1 MLDFL
6 QQTDTYQKLIEILT
20 SHLPSTESG
29 SATSGKENMTLPWLT
44 GVHAPSLAYLLSALA
59 KDAPE
64 ISLLVVLP
72 THREAEKVV
81 QDLPAYGFEDAQ
93 FFPDLQNFL
102 YDGVAPSKRIIAER
116 ANCLHSLMEGKR
128 TVAITS
134 VKALMHKVLPK
145 SIMESAFLEMSVG
158 DEINPDKIV
167 ETLTHGGYQRADLV
181 EVKGEFA
188 RRGDILD
195 VYPLVSDE
203 PIRIEFF
210 GDEVDAIRVFDP
222 TSQRSVK
229 ALESVMFSPMR
240 EMLLTDE
247 TIDTWRT
254 HAEPLME
261 YSPSTKFRNEIQ
273 EITERLESGINLDG
287 LEALLPILYPR
298 ANVFTEYLSNQIV
311 TLLFEPTWMARE
323 ADRIV
328 EGAIGLYEK
337 RKTLDQFMVSPDQM
351 FVPFET
357 VMSGL
362 RAQPA
367 LQVSSSPLPE
377 AGSEEPLDFGM
388 RPLSLY
394 RGNYQVV
401 IDQIKEWTDAG
412 YFVNIFSETP
422 KQATR
427 MEGILSDRGLPDV
440 QTAVRVGGISEGFLN
455 KSLKLAVLSE
465 DEIFGRERRAPQ
477 RHSTFK
483 EGAPILS
490 LIDLKE
496 GDYIVH
502 VSHGIGIY
510 EEIRRIDIDGKPQDF
525 LVLKYAEGDVLY
537 VPTYQ
542 IDLVQKYIGGGGEE
556 RRGARLDKMGG
567 TSWQRRK
574 ARVKAS
580 IEQMADDLIRLYAIR
595 ESGKGHSFSVDV
607 SWQVE
612 FEAMFPFEE
621 TPDQLKAIEEVKADM
636 ERVRPM
642 DRLVCGD
649 VGYGKTEVALR
660 SAFKAVMDGKQ
671 VAVLVPTTILALQH
685 HNTFADRFS
694 PFPIQIEML
703 TRFRTAKELSTVKRG
718 LAEGT
723 VDIVIGTHSLL
734 SDSVKIHDLGLL
746 VVDEEHRF
754 GVKHKEKIKQ
764 LKKTVDVLT
773 LTATPI
779 PRTLHMSLVGIR
791 DFSVINTPPE
801 NRLPI
806 KTYVMEY
813 DSAVIQD
820 AILREVERGGQI
832 FFVHN
837 RVESIASVARAI
849 QELVPQARVAVGHG
863 QMSERQLEKV
873 MMDFVQYKHDVLVC
887 TMIIESGLDIPN
899 VNTILINRADAL
911 GLAQLYQLRGR
922 VGRAQQQAY
931 GYLFYPQGR
940 VITEGA
946 QKRLRVIEEFTELGS
961 GFKIALRDLD
971 IRGTGNILGAE
982 QHGHIATVGYEMY
995 CKMLNETVKTLS
1007 GEEVEE
1013 SVDTRINLPVEAYL
1027 PDEYVPDSRQK
1038 VSLYKKIAGLET
1050 VEDRADLEA
1059 EMSDRYGKIPESVEM
1074 LLEIARLKHLGNALG
1089 VEAIVAGDEQIKIT
1103 FDGAKSQV
1111 DPTRL
1116 IQLIRQDQRLR
1127 LMPPARLMVNVKGL
1141 TGRTLVLAVK
1151 AILERLIAST
1161 GAGK

>member
-6 QQTDTYQKLIEILT
+6 QQTDTYKNLIEILT
-20 SHLPSTESG
+20 SHLTSSESS
-29 SATSGKENMTLPWLT
+29 SATNEKENRPLPWLA
-44 GVHAPSLAYLLSALA
+44 GVHAPSLAYLLAALA

-64 ISLLVVLP
+64 TSFLIVLP
-72 THREAEKVV
+72 SHREAEKIVH
-81 QDLPAYGFEDAQ
+81 DLPAYGFGDAHL
-93 FFPDLQNFL
+93 FPDLQNFL
-102 YDGVAPSKRIIAER
+102 YDGIAPSKRIIAER
-116 ANCLHSLMEGKR
+116 MNCLHSLMSEKR

-134 VKALMHKVLPK
+134 VKALMHRVLPK
-145 SIMESAFLEMSVG
+145 SVLQTAFLEVNVG
-158 DEINPDKIV
+158 DEISPDKIV
-167 ETLTHGGYQRADLV
+167 GVLAYGGYQRTDLV

-210 GDEVDAIRVFDP
+210 GDDVDVIRVFDP
-222 TSQRSVK
+222 TSQRSVAELK
-229 ALESVMFSPMR
+229 SVLLSPMR

-247 TIDTWRT
+247 ALEIWCE
-254 HAEPLME
+254 HADQLVE
-261 YSPSTKFRNEIQ
+261 SNTSTKFRNEVQ
-273 EITERLESGINLDG
+273 EVTERLESGINLDG
-287 LEALLPILYPR
+287 LEALLPVLYPC
-298 ANVFTEYLSNQIV
+298 ADVIADYLSSQVV
-311 TLLFEPTWMARE
+311 TFLFEPTWMAHE
-323 ADRIV
+323 AERLV
-328 EGAIGLYEK
+328 EGASGLYEK
-337 RKTLDQFMVSPDQM
+337 RKASDQFMMSPDQI
-351 FVPFET
+351 FIPFET

-362 RAQPA
+362 RTQPT
-367 LQVSSSPLPE
+367 LQISSSPLPE

-388 RPLSLY
+388 QPLGLY

-412 YFVNIFSETP
+412 YSVNIYSETP

-427 MEGILSDRGLPDV
+427 MGRILSDRGLPDT
-440 QTAVRVGGISEGFLN
+440 QTSVRVGGINEGFLN
-455 KSLKLAVLSE
+455 KGLKFAVLSE
-465 DEIFGRERRAPQ
+465 DEIFGRERRLPQ

-510 EEIRRIDIDGKPQDF
+510 EEIRRLDIDGKPQDF
-525 LVLKYAEGDVLY
+525 LVLKYAEGDILY

-556 RRGARLDKMGG
+556 KRGPRLDKMGG
-567 TSWQRRK
+567 TSWHRRK

-580 IEQMADDLIRLYAIR
+580 IEQMADELLRLYAIR
-595 ESGKGHSFSVDV
+595 ESGEGHSFSVDV
-607 SWQVE
+607 PWQVE

-621 TPDQLKAIEEVKADM
+621 TPDQSRAINEVKADM
-636 ERVRPM
+636 ERSRPM

-685 HNTFADRFS
+685 YNTFVERFG
-694 PFPIQIEML
+694 PFPIQVEML
-703 TRFRTAKELSTVKRG
+703 TRFRTAKELATVKHG

-723 VDIVIGTHSLL
+723 VDIVVGTHSLL
-734 SDSVKIHDLGLL
+734 SDSVEVHDLGLL

-820 AILREVERGGQI
+820 AILREMERGGQI

-837 RVESIASVARAI
+837 RVESIASVAKSIRD
-849 QELVPQARVAVGHG
+849 LVPQARVAVGHG

-873 MMDFVQYKHDVLVC
+873 MMDFVQYKYDVLVC
-887 TMIIESGLDIPN
+887 TMIVESGLDIPN

-971 IRGTGNILGAE
+971 IRGTGNILGSE

-995 CKMLNETVKTLS
+995 CKLLSETVKSLS

-1013 SVDTRINLPVEAYL
+1013 SVETRINLPVEAYL

-1050 VEDRADLEA
+1050 VGDRADLEA
-1059 EMSDRYGKIPESVEM
+1059 EMSDRYGTIPEPVEM
-1074 LLEIARLKHLGNALG
+1074 LLEIAQLKHLCKELG
-1089 VEAIVAGDEQIKIT
+1089 VESIAAGDDQIKIT
-1103 FDGAKSQV
+1103 FDDAKSQL
-1111 DPTRL
+1111 DPARL
-1116 IQLIRQDQRLR
+1116 IRIIRQDQRLR
-1127 LMPPARLMVNVKGL
+1127 LMPPARLMVNMQGL
-1141 TGRTLVLAVK
+1141 AGRTLMLAVK
-1151 AILERLIAST
+1151 AILKRLIE
-1161 GAGK
+1161 K

>member
-6 QQTDTYQKLIEILT
+6 QQTDTYKNLIEILT
-20 SHLPSTESG
+20 SHLMSSESS
-29 SATSGKENMTLPWLT
+29 SATNEKENRPLPWLA
-44 GVHAPSLAYLLSALA
+44 GVHAPSLAYLLAALA

-64 ISLLVVLP
+64 TSFLIVLP
-72 THREAEKVV
+72 SHREAEKIVH
-81 QDLPAYGFEDAQ
+81 DLPAYGFEDAHL
-93 FFPDLQNFL
+93 FPDLQNFL
-102 YDGVAPSKRIIAER
+102 YDGIAPSKRIIAER
-116 ANCLHSLMEGKR
+116 MNCLHSLMNEKR

-134 VKALMHKVLPK
+134 IKALMHRVLPR
-145 SIMESAFLEMSVG
+145 SVLQTAFLEVNVG
-158 DEINPDKIV
+158 DEISPDKIV
-167 ETLTHGGYQRADLV
+167 GVLAHGGYQRTDLV

-210 GDEVDAIRVFDP
+210 GDDVDVIRVFDP
-222 TSQRSVK
+222 TSQRSVAELK
-229 ALESVMFSPMR
+229 SVLLSPMR

-247 TIDTWRT
+247 ALETWRA
-254 HAEPLME
+254 HADQLVE
-261 YSPSTKFRNEIQ
+261 SNTSTKFRNEVQ

-287 LEALLPILYPR
+287 LEALLPVLYPC
-298 ANVFTEYLSNQIV
+298 ADVIVDYLSSQVV
-311 TLLFEPTWMARE
+311 TFLFEPTWMAHE
-323 ADRIV
+323 AERLV
-328 EGAIGLYEK
+328 EGASGLYEK
-337 RKTLDQFMVSPDQM
+337 RKASDQFMMSPDQI
-351 FVPFET
+351 FIPFET

-362 RAQPA
+362 RTQPT
-367 LQVSSSPLPE
+367 LQISSSPLPE

-388 RPLSLY
+388 QPLGLY

-412 YFVNIFSETP
+412 YSVNIYSETP

-427 MEGILSDRGLPDV
+427 MDGILSDRGLPDT
-440 QTAVRVGGISEGFLN
+440 QTSVRVGGISEGFLN
-455 KSLKLAVLSE
+455 KGLKFAVLSE
-465 DEIFGRERRAPQ
+465 DEIFGRERRLPQ

-510 EEIRRIDIDGKPQDF
+510 EEIRRLDIDGKPQDF
-525 LVLKYAEGDVLY
+525 LVLKYAEGDILY

-556 RRGARLDKMGG
+556 KRGPRLDKMGG
-567 TSWQRRK
+567 TSWHRRK

-580 IEQMADDLIRLYAIR
+580 IEQMADELLRLYAIR
-595 ESGKGHSFSVDV
+595 ESGEGHSFSVDV
-607 SWQVE
+607 PWQVE

-621 TPDQLKAIEEVKADM
+621 TPDQSRAINEVKADM
-636 ERVRPM
+636 ERSRPM

-685 HNTFADRFS
+685 YNTFVERFG
-694 PFPIQIEML
+694 PFPIQVEML
-703 TRFRTAKELSTVKRG
+703 TRFRTAKELATVKHG

-723 VDIVIGTHSLL
+723 VDIVVGTHSLL
-734 SDSVKIHDLGLL
+734 SDSVEVHDLGLL

-820 AILREVERGGQI
+820 AILREMERGGQI

-837 RVESIASVARAI
+837 RVESIASVAKSIRD
-849 QELVPQARVAVGHG
+849 LVPQARVAVGHG

-873 MMDFVQYKHDVLVC
+873 MMDFVQYKYDVLVC
-887 TMIIESGLDIPN
+887 TMIVESGLDIPN

-971 IRGTGNILGAE
+971 IRGTGNILGSE

-995 CKMLNETVKTLS
+995 CKLLSETVKSLS

-1013 SVDTRINLPVEAYL
+1013 SVETRINLPVEAYL

-1050 VEDRADLEA
+1050 VGDRADLEA
-1059 EMSDRYGKIPESVEM
+1059 EMSDRYGTIPEPVEM
-1074 LLEIARLKHLGNALG
+1074 LLEIAQLKHLSKELG
-1089 VEAIVAGDEQIKIT
+1089 VESIAAGDDQIKIT
-1103 FDGAKSQV
+1103 FDDAKSQL

-1116 IQLIRQDQRLR
+1116 IRIIRQDQRLR
-1127 LMPPARLMVNVKGL
+1127 LMPPARLMVNMQGL
-1141 TGRTLVLAVK
+1141 AGRTLMLAVK
-1151 AILERLIAST
+1151 AILKRLIE
-1161 GAGK
+1161 K

>member
-6 QQTDTYQKLIEILT
+6 QQTDSYQKLIEILT
-20 SHLPSTESG
+20 SHLSYPDTCST
-29 SATSGKENMTLPWLT
+29 TSGKETRALPWLT
-44 GVHAPSLAYLLSALA
+44 GVHGPSLAYLLAALA
-59 KDAPE
+59 KDSPE
-64 ISLLVVLP
+64 TSFLVVLP
-72 THREAEKVV
+72 SHQEAEKVV
-81 QDLPAYGFEDAQ
+81 HDLPAYGFEGAR
-93 FFPDLQNFL
+93 FFPDLQNLL
-102 YDGVAPSKRIIAER
+102 YDGIAPSKRIIAER
-116 ANCLHSLMEGKR
+116 MNCLHSLMSGER
-128 TVAITS
+128 TIAITS

-145 SIMESAFLEMSVG
+145 PILESAFLQINVG
-158 DEINPDKIV
+158 DEISPDKIV
-167 ETLTHGGYQRADLV
+167 ERLVYSGYQRTDLV

-203 PIRIEFF
+203 PIRIELF
-210 GDEVDAIRVFDP
+210 GDEVDVIRVFNP
-222 TSQRSVK
+222 TSQRSIK
-229 ALESVMFSPMR
+229 QLKSILLSPMR
-240 EMLLTDE
+240 EMFLTDE
-247 TIDTWRT
+247 AIEAWRAHANFLIENDT
-254 HAEPLME
+254 
-261 YSPSTKFRNEIQ
+261 STKYRNEVG

-287 LEALLPILYPR
+287 LEALRPILYPG
-298 ANVFTEYLSNQIV
+298 ASILTEYLSGKTV
-311 TLLFEPTWMARE
+311 TLLIEPTWLERE
-323 ADRIV
+323 AERIV
-328 EGAIGLYEK
+328 EAAHGLYEK
-337 RKTLDQFMVSPDQM
+337 SKSVNQSMVSPDHM

-357 VMSGL
+357 VMSAL
-362 RAQPA
+362 KVQST
-367 LQVSSSPLPE
+367 LQVSSSPLPDAE
-377 AGSEEPLDFGM
+377 SEEPLDFYM
-388 RPLSLY
+388 QPLSLY
-394 RGNYQVV
+394 KGNYQVV

-412 YFVNIFSETP
+412 YFVSIFSETP

-427 MEGILSDRGLPDV
+427 MQGILSDHGIPDT
-440 QTAVRVGGISEGFLN
+440 QTAVPVGGISEGFLN

-465 DEIFGRERRAPQ
+465 DEIFGREPRAPQ

-496 GDYIVH
+496 GDYVVH
-502 VSHGIGIY
+502 VSHGIGVY
-510 EEIRRIDIDGKPQDF
+510 EEIRRLAIDGKSQDF
-525 LVLKYAEGDVLY
+525 LVLKYAEGDMLY

-542 IDLVQKYIGGGGEE
+542 IDLVQKYIGGGGEDS
-556 RRGARLDKMGG
+556 RGPRLDKMGG
-567 TSWQRRK
+567 SSWQRRK

-580 IEQMADDLIRLYAIR
+580 IEQMADELLQLYAIR
-595 ESGKGHSFSVDV
+595 ESGDGYSFSADV
-607 SWQVE
+607 PWQVE

-621 TPDQLKAIEEVKADM
+621 TPDQLKAIEDVKSDM
-636 ERVRPM
+636 ERARPM

-671 VAVLVPTTILALQH
+671 VAVLVPTTVLALQH
-685 HNTFADRFS
+685 YNTFGERFS
-694 PFPIQIEML
+694 PFPIQVEML
-703 TRFRTAKELSTVKRG
+703 TRFRTAKELATVKQG
-718 LAEGT
+718 LAEGS
-723 VDIVIGTHSLL
+723 VEVVIGTHSLL
-734 SDSVKIHDLGLL
+734 SDDVKIHDLGLL

-791 DFSVINTPPE
+791 EFSVINTPPE
-801 NRLPI
+801 NRMPI

-820 AILREVERGGQI
+820 AILREMERGGQI

-837 RVESIASVARAI
+837 RVESIASIAKTIR
-849 QELVPQARVAVGHG
+849 ELVPQARVAVGHG
-863 QMSERQLEKV
+863 QMSERQLETV
-873 MMDFVQYKHDVLVC
+873 MMDFVQYKYDVLVC

-899 VNTILINRADAL
+899 VNTILINRADAF

-995 CKMLNETVKTLS
+995 CKLLDESVKTLS

-1013 SVDTRINLPVEAYL
+1013 SVETKINLPIEAYL

-1038 VSLYKKIAGLET
+1038 VSLYKKIAGLRT
-1050 VEDRADLEA
+1050 ASDREDLEA
-1059 EMSDRYGKIPESVEM
+1059 EMNDRYGKMPEPVEM
-1074 LLEIARLKHLGNALG
+1074 LLEIAQLKHLSKELG
-1089 VEAIVAGDEQIKIT
+1089 VETIVAGDKQIKIT
-1103 FDGAKSQV
+1103 FDHAKSQV
-1111 DPTRL
+1111 DPSTL
-1116 IQLIRQDQRLR
+1116 IQLMRQDRRLR
-1127 LMPPARLMVNVKGL
+1127 LMPPARLMVNMQGL
-1141 TGRTLVLAVK
+1141 AGKMLVLAVK
-1151 AILERLIAST
+1151 AILNRLIVH
-1161 GAGK
+1161 